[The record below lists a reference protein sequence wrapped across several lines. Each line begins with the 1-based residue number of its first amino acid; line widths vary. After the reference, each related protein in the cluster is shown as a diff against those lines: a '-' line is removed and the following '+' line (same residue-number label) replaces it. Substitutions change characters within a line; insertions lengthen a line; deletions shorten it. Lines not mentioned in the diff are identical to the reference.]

1 MKRPKN
7 PKFPRGEPRW
17 RWHPNRGPDG
27 KICSFSCRV
36 EWLENGA
43 RQRKN
48 VPTVEEADELIA
60 AIKKRTVQ
68 ADAGLTTQVT
78 QLTKAQIEFAEL
90 AFTRLRDAGYY
101 VPEEIESASS
111 ILKAVQ
117 WFADNYN
124 PDQAIP
130 PTVSEAVS
138 RFLATRVNK
147 SPRTYKSHKTYL
159 EEFATNYGSQSIA
172 AITPAMV
179 DEHIR
184 ACPSGNVAKLHRWDS
199 LHALFEFARGK
210 KNVSGTWIGVN
221 PVKAVSE
228 PEYSPSRPKIYT
240 IKECEQLIKG
250 AVLNCY
256 APNIVVRLFAMVR
269 ADEMKAMVRKGKSIW
284 TYVNLK
290 TGWMH
295 LPANVVKTKAD
306 KERGGRNIRINPT
319 LDAWLREFRRRGWDI
334 SDSRTLDERVR
345 KFASPRKMA
354 EQDIPLEDRYAN
366 LVRHTAISAAATR
379 ASLTDC
385 AMEAGTSEAIIRRHY
400 LERLTQKEG
409 DRFFSLTP
417 SHYRLDS
424 LWSRRTELRTRS
436 RSPIQESKSSA

>member
-36 EWLENGA
+36 EWLENGV

-48 VPTVEEADELIA
+48 VPTAEAADALIT

-68 ADAGLTTQVT
+68 TDAGLSTQVT
-78 QLTKAQIEFAEL
+78 HLTKAQIEFAEL

-138 RFLATRVNK
+138 RFLGTRAGK

-159 EEFATNYGSQSIA
+159 DEFAANYGSQSIA
-172 AITPAMV
+172 AITPAIV

-184 ACPSGNVAKLHRWDS
+184 TCPFGNVAKLHRWDS

-221 PVKAVSE
+221 PVKAVAE
-228 PEYSPSRPKIYT
+228 PEYAPSRPKIYT
-240 IKECEQLIKG
+240 VKECEQLIKG

-256 APNIVVRLFAMVR
+256 APNIVVRLFGMVR
-269 ADEMKAMVRKGKSIW
+269 ADEMKAMVRKGRSIW

-295 LPANVVKTKAD
+295 LPASVVKTKAD
-306 KERGGRNIRINPT
+306 KDRGGRNIRISPT

-345 KFASPRKMA
+345 KFACPEKMA
-354 EQDIPLEDRYAN
+354 KRDIPLEDRHAN
-366 LVRHTAISAAATR
+366 LVRATAISAAVTR
-379 ASLTDC
+379 MSLTDC

-400 LERLTQKEG
+400 LERLTKKEG
-409 DRFFSLTP
+409 DRIFSLTP
-417 SHYRLDS
+417 THYRLDA
-424 LWSRRTELRTRS
+424 LWSRRTALRTRRRGVS
-436 RSPIQESKSSA
+436 QESKSSA

>member
-1 MKRPKN
+1 MKRPNN

-48 VPTVEEADELIA
+48 VPTAKEADELIA
-60 AIKKRTVQ
+60 AIKKRAVQ
-68 ADAGLTTQVT
+68 ADAGLTSQVT

-130 PTVSEAVS
+130 PTVAEAVS

-159 EEFATNYGSQSIA
+159 EEFAERFGSQSIA
-172 AITPAMV
+172 AITPVMV

-184 ACPSGNVAKLHRWDS
+184 ACPHGNVARLHRWDS

-210 KNVSGTWIGVN
+210 KNVAGTWVGVN
-221 PVKAVSE
+221 PVKAVPE
-228 PEYSPSRPKIYT
+228 PEYSPGQPKIYSVP
-240 IKECEQLIKG
+240 ECERLIRG

-256 APNIVVRLFAMVR
+256 APNIVLRLFAMIR
-269 ADEMKAMVRKGKSIW
+269 SDEMKAMVRNGKTLW
-284 TYVNLK
+284 KYADFN
-290 TGWMH
+290 TGWIT

-306 KERGGRNIRINPT
+306 KDRGGRRIRICPT
-319 LDAWLREFRRRGWDI
+319 LEAWLREFRRRGWDI
-334 SDSRTLDERVR
+334 SDNRTLDDRVR
-345 KFASPRKMA
+345 RYAAPEKVA
-354 EQDIPLEDRYAN
+354 ERDIPLEDRHAN
-366 LVRHTAISAAATR
+366 LIRHTAISAAATR

-400 LERLTQKEG
+400 LERLTKKDG
-409 DRFFSLTP
+409 DRFFALTP
-417 SHYRLDS
+417 ARFQLDA
-424 LWSRRTELRTRS
+424 LWSRRIALRIRAKPPSQTL
-436 RSPIQESKSSA
+436 KSSA